1 LATNSTAKRA
11 TRLRDRC
18 LDTRE
23 RRVLLSRIEGSA
35 QARDLSVPPNCGGLG
50 RIRHFKSQPN
60 GPWPINPLPGL
71 PAARWLKMEFSPL
84 NRAQVFQLSG
94 CSYRCWYCYVP
105 YRMLSGN
112 ESVSEWLSPEEMID
126 RYLAEIDRP
135 QIIDLSGGSPDLVP
149 EWIAWTMDA
158 IQSRNLSQSVY
169 LWSDDNLSSD
179 LMMSA
184 EQRPLLHRIE
194 RYAGY
199 GRVCC
204 LKGVDASSFAFT
216 TGASEYEFELQ
227 LETLKSYLATS
238 IDLYGYVTLAYPPS
252 SDDRDRICRL
262 MDRLQEMRAD
272 FIGRLVPLRIEKFST
287 MIGRL
292 DDKRNRALRH
302 QDELVEIWVEE
313 LASRSVC
320 PIWSGL

>member
-1 LATNSTAKRA
+1 LGTNSTANLVM
-11 TRLRDRC
+11 RLRDRC
-18 LDTRE
+18 LDTRG
-23 RRVLLSRIEGSA
+23 RRVLLSRIDGSA

-50 RIRHFKSQPN
+50 RIRHFKSRQN
-60 GPWPINPLPGL
+60 GPWPTNPLPGL
-71 PAARWLKMEFSPL
+71 PAARWLKTEFLPL
-84 NRAQVFQLSG
+84 SRAQVFQLSG
-94 CSYRCWYCYVP
+94 CAYRCWYCYVP

-112 ESVSEWLSPEEMID
+112 EAISEWLSPEEIID
-126 RYLAEIDRP
+126 RYLAESNRP

-158 IQSRNLSQSVY
+158 IEARSLTESVY

-179 LMMSA
+179 LLTSA
-184 EQRPLLHRIE
+184 EQRPLLRRIE

-204 LKGVDASSFAFT
+204 LKGLDGPSFAFT
-216 TGASEYEFELQ
+216 TGAPEDEFELH

-238 IDLYGYVTLAYPPS
+238 IDLYGYITLACPPS
-252 SDDRDRICRL
+252 IDDRSRIRRI
-262 MDRLQEMRAD
+262 MDRLQMMRAD

-287 MIGRL
+287 MTGRL
-292 DDKRNRALRH
+292 GGPRSDALRH
-302 QDELVEIWVEE
+302 QDELVVAWLEE
-313 LASRSVC
+313 LASRSVR